1 MGRPHNARRNV
12 NMQSFKTINSYT
24 FHHKLEQDQH
34 FKMVPGDRLVQIV
47 RSEVPASHKLA
58 AIVDL
63 KTHIK
68 TNHVNMTQ
76 VHFYIEALSLAVDIP
91 DHGILSNAFSTLS
104 HLVKRISIQDL
115 TGSILE
121 SHASLIL
128 PSIITRLGDSRSSSR
143 TAAKNALEAFWLLKP
158 AKVEQYLRDIGLAHR
173 NSTIACECV
182 SWLRHIFSI
191 TPHFKLT
198 SFLPTLVLLLTKNL
212 QQLQNEVCAL
222 LQSYYKLKHNKIFQ
236 IDLLK
241 EFENQNIPSDV
252 QNSMLP
258 DIAPYIKPEP
268 TVKSHS
274 APIKPTRSTSIR
286 TSRPPSR
293 ASSLIRSSS
302 TSSNLSGHRTLTV
315 EKIPETVSEILALL
329 PGYGVDFN
337 ISAKN
342 VTDYHDL
349 HEQFQSPA
357 FQGKETE
364 FNWTAREKYIINL
377 RAIIRGNALKHYQD
391 DLISCIKESSENIIK
406 AATSLRTTLSTNGC
420 QLVKEIAIMLGTN
433 VDPLID
439 CFMSTF
445 MKLCSSTKNIT
456 SNNAN
461 IVLCA
466 LFSNCSFNSKIM
478 VRALMASLEKNAQ
491 PRTFSGIW
499 LQIFVTRFQSAL
511 HQNTQNK
518 VTGVELCQT
527 TLMKILK
534 DPNPTVR
541 TSAKTAYWC
550 FANEFPEEAQV
561 LLSKLDTNTVRAL
574 QRSKPL
580 TPVSA
585 PSHAATNGPASTQ
598 PSTFRKTEFR
608 ESSNKPH
615 IALKMTA
622 NLTMEN
628 NYRDKLLNAI
638 PERVVAEPIPSNQ
651 PRKWTAKLHTQSPV
665 ERLWNNTPEIA
676 TPAQKTPE
684 APKSVSPIPYSD
696 EGQKNVT
703 DGTVDAD
710 HDSPMKNGDQDK
722 DIILNFLS
730 SFDDTILAE
739 GVGLLKFAIIA
750 EEELSQE
757 FPALLAKISNR
768 DPSKLERLF
777 TVSDEFYKK
786 SFRLF
791 SLSDYLRLSFVFID
805 NIDSS
810 FVLFMISQAS
820 LEELFDCIIRIL
832 SYTTD
837 RTNIVEGD
845 GVMRQVIRYKQR
857 LWRSMFNFLTLGL
870 DKMAISDGN
879 FRMLSAGL
887 FEVFLLVQHT
897 PLYEVVKGLLR
908 KLYPINRTLFTSELQ
923 LTSPTIISEV
933 ERTVGIDNTL
943 SLSNGQDFTQYTSVM
958 ELTKVNPV
966 DVLSRLSPVKDFDN
980 FSTLMEIKEG
990 EKDSDCEMHDD
1001 PEVKE
1006 TESKVLGSTPNF
1018 SEPEE
1023 RLHSDHDVNVFVDQD
1038 GLRRSDMFAKFS
1050 QSATPSSGLVD
1061 GLALVQLSENEDGR
1075 VSLIQDFIEKVD
1087 PLKRLSSKRR
1097 SVSIYEDNNDF
1108 GSPQKVKEHSY
1119 STFNWF
1125 NFQVARAANTSC
1137 YNFIPENDVSH
1148 FQKLCSRLELKTI
1161 EGLDFMFLLNLLQS
1175 LVYRGSEFYD
1185 YFQQEGFEVLVSSLW
1200 KFLGDQDLSSSLKLQ
1215 GLIIVKQ
1222 LLVNREP
1229 MEIQNLWRSLVLLS
1243 VETSAQDEL
1252 YHGIRETFDEMLSGL
1267 YATQSLLMLVVQTAK
1282 EPQLVDS
1289 TRVFVYDCL
1298 FKTLNASSN
1307 SAFWTNT
1314 LLIEVDLSLRHFM
1327 DSDIV
1332 DVRRYVMLSY
1342 GILHKIIRS
1351 RQAAPIASNDKPV
1364 ITHDIL
1370 DGMTGPQQKLV
1381 CYYSQS

>member
-1 MGRPHNARRNV
+1 
-12 NMQSFKTINSYT
+12 
-24 FHHKLEQDQH
+24 
-34 FKMVPGDRLVQIV
+34 MVPGDRLVQIV
-47 RSEVPASHKLA
+47 RSEIPASHKLA

-91 DHGILSNAFSTLS
+91 DQGILSNAFSTLA

-121 SHASLIL
+121 THASLIL

-173 NSTIACECV
+173 NSTIACESV

-212 QQLQNEVCAL
+212 QQLQTEVCAL

-252 QNSMLP
+252 QNSILP
-258 DIAPYIKPEP
+258 DIAPYIKPVP
-268 TVKSHS
+268 TTNPHS
-274 APIKPTRSTSIR
+274 APTKPTRSTSVR

-293 ASSLIRSSS
+293 ASSLIRCSS
-302 TSSNLSGHRTLTV
+302 TASNLSGNRTLTV
-315 EKIPETVSEILALL
+315 EKIPKTVSEILALL
-329 PGYGVDFN
+329 SGYGIDPN

-342 VTDYHDL
+342 VADYHEL

-364 FNWTAREKYIINL
+364 FNWTAREKYTVNL
-377 RAIIRGNALKHYQD
+377 RAIMRGNALQHYQE
-391 DLISCIKESSENIIK
+391 DLISCIKDSSENIIK

-420 QLVKEIAIMLGTN
+420 QLVKEIAIMLGEN
-433 VDPLID
+433 VDPLVD
-439 CFMSTF
+439 SFMNTF

-461 IVLCA
+461 IALCA

-511 HQNTQNK
+511 LQNTQNK
-518 VTGVELCQT
+518 VTGVELCQA

-580 TPVSA
+580 TPISA
-585 PSHAATNGPASTQ
+585 PSQAAANGSATTQ

-608 ESSNKPH
+608 ESSNKPQ
-615 IALKMTA
+615 IAPKMSNT
-622 NLTMEN
+622 NHTVEN
-628 NYRDKLLNAI
+628 NHRDKQLNSM
-638 PERVVAEPIPSNQ
+638 PERVVSEPTRSDQ
-651 PRKWTAKLHTQSPV
+651 PRKWTAKMHTQQSPIA
-665 ERLWNNTPEIA
+665 RLWNSTPEKA
-676 TPAQKTPE
+676 VSVPAIPE
-684 APKSVSPIPYSD
+684 APKIVSPLPYAE
-696 EGQKNVT
+696 EGQKNFT
-703 DGTVDAD
+703 NGTVDAD
-710 HDSPMKNGDQDK
+710 NDSPMKNGDQDK

-730 SFDDTILAE
+730 SLDDTILAE
-739 GVGLLKFAIIA
+739 GVGLLKYAIIA

-791 SLSDYLRLSFVFID
+791 SLSDYLRLSFVFIN

-810 FVLFMISQAS
+810 FVLFMISQSS

-837 RTNIVEGD
+837 RTNIIEGD

-857 LWRSMFNFLTLGL
+857 LWRSIFNFLTLGL

-897 PLYEVVKGLLR
+897 PLYEIVKGLLR

-923 LTSPTIISEV
+923 LTSPTIINEV

-943 SLSNGQDFTQYTSVM
+943 SLSNGQEFTQYTSVM

-980 FSTLMEIKEG
+980 FSTLMETKEADR
-990 EKDSDCEMHDD
+990 DSDCEMIERHDD
-1001 PEVKE
+1001 REAQE
-1006 TESKVLGSTPNF
+1006 TESKALGSTPNF

-1038 GLRRSDMFAKFS
+1038 GVHRSDMFAKFS

-1087 PLKRLSSKRR
+1087 PLKKLSSKRR
-1097 SVSIYEDNNDF
+1097 SVSIYEDNNEF

-1125 NFQVARAANTSC
+1125 NFQVARAANTSS
-1137 YNFIPENDVSH
+1137 YNFIAENEVTH
-1148 FQKLCSRLELKTI
+1148 FQKLCSRLETKTI

-1185 YFQQEGFEVLVSSLW
+1185 YFQREGFEVLLSSLW
-1200 KFLGDQDLSSSLKLQ
+1200 KFLADQDVSSSLRLQ

-1229 MEIQNLWRSLVLLS
+1229 MDIQNLWHSLVVLS
-1243 VETSAQDEL
+1243 VETSVQDEL

-1267 YATQSLLMLVVQTAK
+1267 YPTQSLLMLEVQTAK
-1282 EPQLVDS
+1282 GPELADS

-1307 SAFWTNT
+1307 STFWTNA
-1314 LLIEVDLSLRHFM
+1314 LLIEVDSSMRHFM

-1351 RQAAPIASNDKPV
+1351 RQGVQINDKPA